1 VTSESDRPAAADV
14 LDRRALQ
21 ARLARLARYV
31 ARHLARAARWTAEA
45 LRTRPARI
53 TGRYL
58 AMLAVTL
65 IGMLGGLLLGGRIAA
80 DIGPFHGS
88 MAITPSLHGGTDV
101 QVPPLGSLSF
111 NSNDGPLQLTINLG
125 SLDRKQA
132 EHLVTDPNGIDAA
145 SQHAITDLRN
155 GVVRLAIQSG
165 LSMIAGALVL
175 NALVWRR
182 WRRVAV
188 AGGMSLVLLAAT
200 GGWTAATFR
209 PNSIEEPK
217 YEGLLTMAPAVVGDA
232 RSIVN
237 NYGQYSK
244 ELQQL
249 VDNVA
254 KVYGTVSNLPVYEPS
269 EGTVRVLHISDM
281 HLNPSAWGVVE
292 TVVKQYNIDMVI
304 DTGDIVDWGSTQ
316 EDRYIANIK
325 DITVPYVYIRGN
337 HDSESTAAAVKKY
350 GGIVLEDRVRTVD
363 GLTIAGIGDPRFTPD
378 KETNPITVHD
388 PEAQKVLASDQ
399 ELADTITTYDAA
411 HAHHP
416 VDIAM
421 IHDPGGA
428 GPLAGTVP
436 LVLAGHLHRREVRML
451 PHDTRLMVEG
461 STGAAGLRG
470 LQATKPTPMELSVL
484 YFNAEQTLTAYDAI
498 TLGGTGRSEITLQR
512 HIINESSATA
522 SPSPGT
528 SGSGSP
534 SPTPTR

>member
-1 VTSESDRPAAADV
+1 MTSESDRPAAAEV
-14 LDRRALQ
+14 LDRPAPS
-21 ARLARLARYV
+21 ARLAQLT
-31 ARHLARAARWTAEA
+31 RHVVRAARWTVRM
-45 LRTRPARI
+45 LRTRPARV
-53 TGRYL
+53 TARYV
-58 AMLAVTL
+58 AVLAVTL
-65 IGMLGGLLLGGRIAA
+65 IGMLGGLLLGGRTAA

-88 MAITPSLHGGTDV
+88 MSLTPSLHGGTDV
-101 QVPPLGSLSF
+101 QVPPLGSLLF
-111 NSNDGPLQLTINLG
+111 NSHDGPLQLTINLG

-145 SQHAITDLRN
+145 SRNAITDLRN
-155 GVVRLAIQSG
+155 GVTRLAIQAG
-165 LSMIAGALVL
+165 LSTIAGALVL

-188 AGGMSLVLLAAT
+188 AGGMSLVLLGGTA
-200 GGWTAATFR
+200 GWTAATFR
-209 PNSIEEPK
+209 PNSVEEPK

-232 RSIVN
+232 RSIVT

-292 TVVKQYNIDMVI
+292 TVVKQYNIDLVV

-316 EDRYIANIK
+316 EDRYIANIR
-325 DITVPYVYIRGN
+325 DISVPYVYIRGN
-337 HDSESTAAAVKKY
+337 HDSASTAAAVRKY
-350 GGIVLEDRVRTVD
+350 GGIVLENQVRTVD

-378 KETNPITVHD
+378 KETNPITVND
-388 PEAQKVLASDQ
+388 PQAAKVIASDQ
-399 ELADTITTYDAA
+399 ELADTIKSYDAA
-411 HAHHP
+411 HVRHP
-416 VDIAM
+416 VDVAM

-428 GPLAGTVP
+428 KPLAGTVP
-436 LVLAGHLHRREVRML
+436 LVLAGHLHRRETMGLAHGTKV
-451 PHDTRLMVEG
+451 MVEG

-470 LQATKPTPMELSVL
+470 LQAAKPTPIELSVM
-484 YFNAEQTLTAYDAI
+484 YFGADRRLTAYDAI

-512 HIINESSATA
+512 HIIHESGGGS
-522 SPSPGT
+522 SPSPST